1 MGEVA
6 ELWPNLPG
14 AELRPHFVRYKKPI
28 HGHAAESDLRVLR
41 ELFKGGECS
50 RLRPLRAPVLPI
62 RSSAN
67 LSEPIAFINSGE
79 KPLAAYIFTL
89 LESRSTTMH
98 ITVDTLPFGGVG
110 ASGMGCHRGQFGF
123 ASFTHEKAVLKRGFF
138 GEALL

>member
-79 KPLAAYIFTL
+79 KPLAAYIFT
-89 LESRSTTMH
+89 RSETSVNSFCRETSSA
-98 ITVDTLPFGGVG
+98 GV
-110 ASGMGCHRGQFGF
+110 
-123 ASFTHEKAVLKRGFF
+123 AVNDD
-138 GEALL
+138 AHHS